1 MPCSICRQTG
11 HNRSTCPQRTNITG
25 LSNNDSSHPPLP
37 PPSNPVINDTGTR
50 RIKLINM
57 RDENYLVYWVLG
69 NYMIE
74 DFDSQE
80 NRIKIMG
87 LLNKKGFMKLKTISG
102 HRFYL
107 IPHRLDS
114 IPNYHP
120 QTDKEFIIE
129 PYHVLNIHD
138 DTQDKI
144 FIDNKET
151 LSELNKWKFNALK
164 LDYLVREVIR
174 FGGKNNDTL
183 SMILDLH
190 EDIQLDEVSE
200 TDKDIAGIPSTM
212 TNIT

>member
-1 MPCSICRQTG
+1 MPCRICRQTG

-25 LSNNDSSHPPLP
+25 LSNNESSPPPVP

-57 RDENYLVYWVLG
+57 RNENYLVYWVLG

-164 LDYLVREVIR
+164 LD
-174 FGGKNNDTL
+174 
-183 SMILDLH
+183 
-190 EDIQLDEVSE
+190 SE